1 MTKEQQ
7 REKLTKMTAAE
18 LNAVVAQTATDDYK
32 EPPVDI
38 ETFLDDPYF
47 LGDFFGGKL
56 REVVRECLQDIF
68 PSPYTNRY
76 WLVALKGCKGWG
88 KTWAAGAGLLYSA
101 HKFLCMR
108 DPQGFFGLGPETM
121 LVFYIFNVTLSNS
134 KTNKID
140 VVWDTIF
147 RMIQTSPYFRN
158 KMSEVKM
165 SGDKLE
171 RAIFPNRIDF
181 HAGSRV
187 VHALGQAV
195 ACLTADTRIPLLDGR
210 EVAVGDLVKGLSTEE
225 DIWVHSWD
233 LDRKALVPGKVIA
246 ACRSGFRPVWRVYL
260 DNGKY
265 FDATDNHRM
274 LMRSGEY
281 LTVGDLRVGDAF
293 LPFNLRKKEGHFVF
307 RDPFDGELKSVHRA
321 IARSVLGEKID
332 GNLIHHK
339 NFNPSDNR
347 PDNLL
352 LMNVR
357 EHLMLHSKHR
367 WKNLTIE
374 EKKKAIEVLRVGYA
388 KYFADLRDDPIAFD
402 RYCCEK
408 SRANHMFWNGEEAS
422 GLKESASIRLR
433 NLWGKWRRDPELM
446 LSKSLTS
453 MENIK
458 RAKWWIYSEENKN
471 QIREAAASFRNDD
484 WYASSRE
491 KHKKSMRNY
500 YDSDRSL
507 ERRSKQKH
515 VMSKAIGKFWND
527 PENGER
533 KANAIFKSAR
543 MKIVRKVYSDVSYV
557 PAKELV
563 DRYFGTEQELT
574 KCIAEYNHKVVNIE
588 YLGVV
593 PVYDIQID
601 NYQNF
606 ALSCGIISHNSA
618 ILDEANFEVIGGQV
632 YQNFS
637 ELLRRMQTRFIK
649 GTVWVVSSEQEKTSV
664 LNSIIKR
671 YEGQRGVKV
680 VGHSIWEAVPS
691 KFSGETFEM
700 FPGSDTRPAFIVGED
715 NIEIPE
721 EDKSRIIYVPVE
733 YKGLAQADL
742 GGFLRDMAGMETA
755 SKDRLFRQKDKLDAA
770 MVLDPLFPDVIQ
782 LSFADVEDRIEDH
795 MVRETPGY
803 FGSIPFRGCPRYL
816 HIDFGI
822 TGDRLGMAAVY
833 SSGTIERTSGSNI
846 PSLLSEIDK
855 TTKNSFMRVPRV
867 TVEWVLAIEA
877 KKGFPVPLP
886 RVSTFILW
894 LKSMR
899 YPITHISADGF
910 QSAYFLQEMEMVG
923 YKTVVI
929 STDRTVEPYTSLR
942 EAVYDGRCALP
953 RSNLLRKELL
963 GLERSADGRKV
974 DHAEDGSKDVAD
986 AVAGAAFA
994 MLGDDKM
1001 RFIQKFARED
1011 RVEERKGTSSEGLKE
1026 LFWGSGSSAAD
1037 HVLNRFGEQDW
1048 PRK

>member
-260 DNGKY
+260 DNEKY

-293 LPFNLRKKEGHFVF
+293 LPFNL
-307 RDPFDGELKSVHRA
+307 
-321 IARSVLGEKID
+321 
-332 GNLIHHK
+332 
-339 NFNPSDNR
+339 
-347 PDNLL
+347 
-352 LMNVR
+352 
-357 EHLMLHSKHR
+357 
-367 WKNLTIE
+367 
-374 EKKKAIEVLRVGYA
+374 
-388 KYFADLRDDPIAFD
+388 
-402 RYCCEK
+402 
-408 SRANHMFWNGEEAS
+408 
-422 GLKESASIRLR
+422 
-433 NLWGKWRRDPELM
+433 
-446 LSKSLTS
+446 
-453 MENIK
+453 
-458 RAKWWIYSEENKN
+458 
-471 QIREAAASFRNDD
+471 
-484 WYASSRE
+484 
-491 KHKKSMRNY
+491 
-500 YDSDRSL
+500 
-507 ERRSKQKH
+507 
-515 VMSKAIGKFWND
+515 
-527 PENGER
+527 
-533 KANAIFKSAR
+533 
-543 MKIVRKVYSDVSYV
+543 
-557 PAKELV
+557 
-563 DRYFGTEQELT
+563 
-574 KCIAEYNHKVVNIE
+574 KVVNIE

-1011 RVEERKGTSSEGLKE
+1011 RAEERKETSSEGLKE
-1026 LFWGSGSSAAD
+1026 LFWGRGSSAAD
-1037 HVLNRFGEQDW
+1037 HIINQFGEQDW

>member
-147 RMIQTSPYFRN
+147 RMIQTSPYFRG

-195 ACLTADTRIPLLDGR
+195 AG
-210 EVAVGDLVKGLSTEE
+210 
-225 DIWVHSWD
+225 
-233 LDRKALVPGKVIA
+233 
-246 ACRSGFRPVWRVYL
+246 
-260 DNGKY
+260 
-265 FDATDNHRM
+265 
-274 LMRSGEY
+274 
-281 LTVGDLRVGDAF
+281 
-293 LPFNLRKKEGHFVF
+293 
-307 RDPFDGELKSVHRA
+307 
-321 IARSVLGEKID
+321 
-332 GNLIHHK
+332 
-339 NFNPSDNR
+339 
-347 PDNLL
+347 
-352 LMNVR
+352 
-357 EHLMLHSKHR
+357 
-367 WKNLTIE
+367 
-374 EKKKAIEVLRVGYA
+374 
-388 KYFADLRDDPIAFD
+388 
-402 RYCCEK
+402 
-408 SRANHMFWNGEEAS
+408 
-422 GLKESASIRLR
+422 
-433 NLWGKWRRDPELM
+433 
-446 LSKSLTS
+446 
-453 MENIK
+453 
-458 RAKWWIYSEENKN
+458 
-471 QIREAAASFRNDD
+471 
-484 WYASSRE
+484 
-491 KHKKSMRNY
+491 
-500 YDSDRSL
+500 
-507 ERRSKQKH
+507 
-515 VMSKAIGKFWND
+515 
-527 PENGER
+527 
-533 KANAIFKSAR
+533 
-543 MKIVRKVYSDVSYV
+543 
-557 PAKELV
+557 
-563 DRYFGTEQELT
+563 
-574 KCIAEYNHKVVNIE
+574 
-588 YLGVV
+588 
-593 PVYDIQID
+593 
-601 NYQNF
+601 
-606 ALSCGIISHNSA
+606 A

-833 SSGTIERTSGSNI
+833 SPGIIERTSVSNI
-846 PSLLSEIDK
+846 SLLLATIDNT
-855 TTKNSFMRVPRV
+855 TTKNSVMRVPKV